1 MVRIGLAVLAV
12 VSLAACGGGGKKEDT
27 TPDDESGMGDE
38 GGGEDTS
45 GGDGEMVPPEKMDA
59 IQRTL
64 DHRGNAASRC
74 LTTAISEGKAEKNTR
89 GKITVGLKITPD
101 GRAKDVTIQKT
112 SIESQAVLDCVV
124 GVVQETAFDT
134 LPKELDWSYTFALEA
149 F

>member
-27 TPDDESGMGDE
+27 TPDESGMGDE
-38 GGGEDTS
+38 GGGEDMS

-64 DHRGNAASRC
+64 DHRRDAASRC
-74 LTTAISEGKAEKNTR
+74 LTTAISEGKAEKNAR

-101 GRAKDVTIQKT
+101 GRAKDVSIQKS
-112 SIESQAVLDCVV
+112 SIESQEVQDCVV
-124 GVVQETAFDT
+124 GVVQETVFDP
-134 LPKELDWSYTFALEA
+134 LPKELDWSYTFAFEA